1 MLITIPN
8 VLSEHELQQY
18 RLHLSSADWESGV
31 SSAGEQSLSVKKN
44 LQLNPDS
51 KLAQQLGDHILQA
64 LSENT
69 RFVSAALPLKI
80 SSPMFNRYQNGG
92 HYGWHVDNAIRIIP
106 GTPIRLRTDLSATVF
121 LNDADDYVGGELCIR
136 DTYGEHQ
143 VKLKAGDMVLYPSTS
158 LHQVLPVTKGQRLA
172 SFLWIESMVRD
183 HEQRE
188 ILFDL
193 DQNIQILGA
202 QHGLDNPQVVNLSA
216 LYHRL
221 IRLHVDT

>member
-18 RLHLSSADWESGV
+18 RQHLNSADWENGL
-31 SSAGEQSLSVKKN
+31 SSAGAQSVHVKQN
-44 LQLNPDS
+44 QQLNPES
-51 KLAQQLGDHILQA
+51 KLAQQLGDHILQV
-64 LSENT
+64 LSEAAK
-69 RFVSAALPLKI
+69 FVSAALPLKI
-80 SSPMFNRYQNGG
+80 SSPMFNCYQNGG

-106 GTPIRLRTDLSATVF
+106 GTPVRLRTDLSATIF
-121 LNDADDYVGGELCIR
+121 LNDSSEYEGGELCIK

-143 VKLKAGDMVLYPSTS
+143 IKLQAGDMVLYPSTS

-193 DQNIQILGA
+193 DQNIQVLGTE
-202 QHGLDNPQVVNLSA
+202 HGLDNPQVVSLSA

>member
-8 VLSEHELQQY
+8 VLSDNELKQY
-18 RLHLSSADWESGV
+18 RQHLNSADWESGL
-31 SSAGEQSLSVKKN
+31 SSAGEQSVQVKQN
-44 LQLNPDS
+44 QQLNPES

-64 LSENT
+64 LSENA

-80 SSPMFNRYQNGG
+80 SPPMFNCYQNSA

-106 GTPIRLRTDLSATVF
+106 GTPVRLRTDLSVTVF
-121 LNDADDYVGGELCIR
+121 LNDPNDYDGGELCIK

-143 VKLKAGDMVLYPSTS
+143 IKLQAGDMVIYPSTS

-172 SFLWIESMVRD
+172 SFFWVESMVRD

-193 DQNIQILGA
+193 DQTIQALGTDL
-202 QHGLDNPQVVNLSA
+202 GLDNPQVITLSA